1 MKRVQKSPEEPELLA
16 RYRQRYPHDTWDRF
30 HHRSRDGY
38 RQVKR
43 QILRDQHG
51 LCAYCEI
58 NIKLTDEEDRV
69 DDFRVEHFHPKV
81 GTEKEERNF
90 HLEWKNMLGVCHGGS
105 QPRVAEAGY
114 RFSKAKE
121 DRSCD
126 VPKGGRSINTEIL
139 NPLQIPAKERL
150 FAFDSFSGKM
160 SVDTTSCPEMLRKKA
175 ENTITEL
182 NLNAPRLRRL
192 RLAVIEVLQEQVKEL
207 TEQGFSVEEAVEQMA
222 RELLIPNSENNYL
235 AFFTTIRWFLGEAA
249 ENVLREQ
256 GYMI

>member
-1 MKRVQKSPEEPELLA
+1 MKRVQKSPEEPELLT
-16 RYRQRYPHDTWDRF
+16 RYRQRYPRDTWDKF

-43 QILRDQHG
+43 QILQDQHG

-81 GTEKEERNF
+81 GTENEERNY

-114 RFSKAKE
+114 RFSRSKE

-126 VPKGGRSINTEIL
+126 VPKGGKSINAEIL
-139 NPLQIPAKERL
+139 NPLQIPAREML
-150 FAFDSFSGKM
+150 FCYDSFSGAM
-160 SVDTTSCPEMLRKKA
+160 SVDEERCPEMLRKKA
-175 ENTITEL
+175 SNTITEL
-182 NLNAPRLRRL
+182 NLNAPRL
-192 RLAVIEVLQEQVKEL
+192 
-207 TEQGFSVEEAVEQMA
+207 
-222 RELLIPNSENNYL
+222 
-235 AFFTTIRWFLGEAA
+235 
-249 ENVLREQ
+249 
-256 GYMI
+256 